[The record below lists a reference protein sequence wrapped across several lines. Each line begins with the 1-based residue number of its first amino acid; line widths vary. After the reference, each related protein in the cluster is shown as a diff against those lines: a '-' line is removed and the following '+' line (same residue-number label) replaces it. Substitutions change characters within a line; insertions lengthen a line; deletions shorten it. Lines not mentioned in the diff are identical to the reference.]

1 MSSGENAPRAA
12 GCSVRKSANVYTV
25 KYRFSG
31 SPNSSLALQ
40 MLGAVYLVD
49 VLASKGYF
57 GVVERICR

>member
-1 MSSGENAPRAA
+1 MSSGEHAPRAA

-40 MLGAVYLVD
+40 MLGAVC
-49 VLASKGYF
+49 LASKGYF